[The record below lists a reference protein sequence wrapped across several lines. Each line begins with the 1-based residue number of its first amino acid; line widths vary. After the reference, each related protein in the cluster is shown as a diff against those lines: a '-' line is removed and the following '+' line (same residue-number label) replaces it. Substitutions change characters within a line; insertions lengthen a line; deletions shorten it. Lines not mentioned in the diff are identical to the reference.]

1 MTWTNYEMKKYNT
14 LKVFNTLRSH
24 GPLSRRE
31 IEKKSGLSWGTV
43 SNVCNELLQREI
55 IVAQKSI
62 THAGRP
68 PEKMII
74 NPLKNLLLGID
85 VNSIGLNFNVI
96 SLAGNT
102 LHTKFV
108 PIENNE
114 KDVLLQSLKAHTR
127 TIVDSFPAILS
138 INLSM
143 QGKIKKNQ
151 GISIRTNFFKNWSN
165 VNLVEFFTNEFHLP
179 TYLYHDPVCLLAYHQ
194 KTDDRLKKY
203 DNGISIR
210 IDNGI
215 GMAQFSSGDIY
226 ETARETACEIGH
238 TIAIPGGRTCACGK
252 DGCLEAYASLRGMNE
267 RYTESDP
274 KTYPDFISALH
285 NKDPF
290 AQIIYEDATRSLGMA
305 LSNLY
310 SLFDPSF
317 ILIDGYAISLLPT
330 LFDDIKTQTEYFFKN
345 KCNLIKAVYKKEAPA
360 IGAAYLTIDK
370 IIEGIL
376 FA

>member
-14 LKVFNTLRSH
+14 LKVFNTLRRY

-43 SNVCNELLQREI
+43 SSVCNELLQREI

-62 THAGRP
+62 SRAGRP
-68 PEKMII
+68 PEKIII

-96 SLAGNT
+96 TLAGNT
-102 LHTKFV
+102 LHTQFV
-108 PIENNE
+108 AIENNE
-114 KDVLLQSLKAHTR
+114 KDFLLETLKMHTR
-127 TIVDSFPAILS
+127 TIIDAFPTILS

-143 QGKIKKNQ
+143 QGKIKKEQ
-151 GISIRTNFFKNWSN
+151 GLSIRTNFFKNWSN
-165 VNLVEFFTNEFHLP
+165 VNLVEFFTNEFQLP

-215 GMAQFSSGDIY
+215 GMAQFCGGDIY
-226 ETARETACEIGH
+226 ETAQETACEVGH
-238 TIAIPGGRTCACGK
+238 TIVMPNGRTCACGK
-252 DGCLEAYASLRGMNE
+252 NGCLEAYASLRGMNE
-267 RYTESDP
+267 RYSENKSRTH
-274 KTYPDFISALH
+274 PDFICAIQNDDEL
-285 NKDPF
+285 
-290 AQIIYEDATRSLGMA
+290 AQTIYKDATRFLGIT

-317 ILIDGYAISLLPT
+317 ILIDGYALSLLPT
-330 LFDDIKTQTEYFFKN
+330 LFEDIKKQTEYFFKN

-370 IIEGIL
+370 IIEGVL
-376 FA
+376 FS